1 MKCFDAHSDIWAD
14 VTNKRMRGETN
25 VFHNHHFENIRKGG
39 VEGSVLV
46 VWVDT
51 YGTADIEKRTH
62 DIFRCVRDE
71 ISETSVFRIV
81 KTYDEMLKAMED
93 GMFYAF
99 IGVEGMAYASED
111 PTLARLDEYYDFGA
125 RHGMLTWNEEN
136 GFGHSAASGSSEGLS
151 GLGKKAVLHMIEK
164 KMIVDTSHLNEAGF
178 WDIARIMDGRPF
190 IASHS
195 NCKRFSPHPRNLTDE
210 QLKAIRDANGCV
222 GLNTWNEF
230 VDPDPAKADAHRL
243 ADHCEHMI
251 DVMGIEHVGCGFDFC
266 DYIGN
271 SDDPAGSDFSN
282 GAIKGLED
290 PSKIPEFFDI
300 LRSRGMREDELEK
313 IAYGNFHRIIKEVIG
328 RKKGQN
334 RC

>member
-14 VTNKRMRGETN
+14 VTDKRMRGETN

-51 YGTADIEKRTH
+51 HGTADVEKRTH

-93 GMFYAF
+93 GMFYVF

-111 PTLARLDEYYDFGA
+111 PTHARLDEYYDFGA

-151 GLGKKAVLHMIEK
+151 ELGKKAVLHMIEK
-164 KMIVDTSHLNEAGF
+164 RMIVDTSHLNEAGF

-195 NCKRFSPHPRNLTDE
+195 NCKRFSPHP
-210 QLKAIRDANGCV
+210 
-222 GLNTWNEF
+222 
-230 VDPDPAKADAHRL
+230 DPDPAKADIHRL

-251 DVMGIEHVGCGFDFC
+251 DVMGIDHVGCGFDFC
-266 DYIGN
+266 DYIGAQ
-271 SDDPAGSDFSN
+271 DDQSASDFSD

-290 PSKIPEFFDI
+290 PSKIPAFFDI
-300 LRSRGMREDELEK
+300 LRGRGMREDELEK
-313 IAYGNFHRIIKEVIG
+313 IAYGNFHRIIREVVG
-328 RKKGQN
+328 
-334 RC
+334 